1 MVLPQMF
8 GCKMVQGDG
17 SGVRSAEM
25 LKAKLEAIAAHPRM
39 QRESK
44 GTVVYRYHIVEQKHN
59 KKQKRIHIDH
69 LWPTKEVI
77 SIILKN
83 RFLRT
88 YCDKLIF
95 KWKSKIIIV

>member
-69 LWPTKEVI
+69 LWPTKELI

-83 RFLRT
+83 RFFYVRT
-88 YCDKLIF
+88 AIT
-95 KWKSKIIIV
+95 